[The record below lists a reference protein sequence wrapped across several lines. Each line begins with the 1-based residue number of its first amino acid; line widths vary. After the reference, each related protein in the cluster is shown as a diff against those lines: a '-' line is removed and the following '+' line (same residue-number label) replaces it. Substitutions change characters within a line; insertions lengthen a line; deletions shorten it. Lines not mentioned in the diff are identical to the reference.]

1 MYLLYNLNGRIII
14 LVCGLVT
21 SSVITVTAL
30 INNYSFCMKQIVF
43 TGITVFICLS
53 SYAQAGIDSVKATP
67 GAVTLVTDSIKYAT
81 LYVYREK
88 HRGGAHL
95 SYDLYEDDSVICR
108 VRNDSKYTIKLYKEG
123 KILFWAKTERKA
135 TKEIDI
141 QFGKEYYLKCDVSK
155 FGVFVMSPVLQ
166 LMYEE
171 YGKFEFKGVEGKNNS
186 LKD

>member
-1 MYLLYNLNGRIII
+1 
-14 LVCGLVT
+14 
-21 SSVITVTAL
+21 
-30 INNYSFCMKQIVF
+30 MKQIVI

-53 SYAQAGIDSVKATP
+53 SYAQASIDSVIEGEVA
-67 GAVTLVTDSIKYAT
+67 DSIKYAT

-88 HRGGAHL
+88 HWGGAHL

-166 LMYEE
+166 LIYEE